1 MNIKQVSYFVSVAH
15 HGSLS
20 AAARE
25 QGISVQAMSK
35 AMTDLEKSLPT
46 ALFVRTHQGIQ
57 LTTFGEQFYYKA
69 KPVCAAFDELESLS
83 ECPIDDSV
91 LKLFLVSPAF
101 SSNSRA
107 RASMAAFFDKFLGT
121 HSEVSIGTGEVGLTK
136 LDRGECDALIT
147 IGTFDDPRYDC
158 FTAGTIP
165 AGVCLAKN
173 HPLAKN
179 ERVTLA
185 ELNQYPVLASQMFD
199 HFNDSIVVLYDREK
213 LLDTVL
219 YPDGGQMPY
228 LFYFKHGVCFMV
240 NIPPLGEMLPFSVM
254 VPLAKEDAKAIPL
267 CLITSKGVK
276 SPAYQRLEA
285 LLKNSL

>member
-1 MNIKQVSYFVSVAH
+1 MNIKQVSYFVSVAT

-35 AMTDLEKSLPT
+35 AMTDLEKSLP
-46 ALFVRTHQGIQ
+46 ASLFVRTHQGIE

-69 KPVCAAFDELESLS
+69 KPVCTAFDELVTLAD
-83 ECPIDDSV
+83 CPVDDSL
-91 LKLFLVSPAF
+91 LKLFLVAPAF
-101 SSNSRA
+101 SNNARA
-107 RASMAAFFDKFLGT
+107 RTNMAAFFDKFLGT
-121 HSEVSIGTGEVGLTK
+121 HSEVTIGTGDVGLTK

-165 AGVCLAKN
+165 AGVCVAKN

-179 ERVTLA
+179 ECVTL
-185 ELNQYPVLASQMFD
+185 EEVNQFPVLASQRFD
-199 HFNDSIVVLYDREK
+199 HFNDSIVVLYNREG
-213 LLDTVL
+213 LLDTIL
-219 YPDGGQMPY
+219 EPDGGQMPY

-254 VPLAKEDAKAIPL
+254 VPLEKNDAKAIPL
-267 CLITSKGVK
+267 CLITTKGVK
-276 SPAYQRLEA
+276 SPAYQRLET
-285 LLKNSL
+285 LLRNSL